1 MLHSKVRSSKPRWP
15 GEIRANPIL
24 CLQVGHNGRS
34 AMEIL
39 ITRHPE
45 PTIGAGGRRGLYA
58 FRLSVEILAQFLT
71 TREPR
76 QKIGIDSAGHGW
88 MRDRH
93 GLGPEVPYP
102 QGRGRARLGVPRV
115 KLADFGL
122 ARACRKL
129 VFRPAYILPVSV
141 LHFASL
147 ETLTRPV
154 RTAHATI
161 KQIAL
166 TEARRPGELECLTSH
181 AQLDSV
187 SFR

>member
-1 MLHSKVRSSKPRWP
+1 MGKESFWIRRQVLHSKVRSSKPRWP

-45 PTIGAGGRRGLYA
+45 PTIGAGRRRGLYA

-93 GLGPEVPYP
+93 GLGPEAPLSPKGGVVLP
-102 QGRGRARLGVPRV
+102 RL

-141 LHFASL
+141 SRFASF
-147 ETLTRPV
+147 ETLTAGADCACRHQTNCAYRSAP
-154 RTAHATI
+154 
-161 KQIAL
+161 
-166 TEARRPGELECLTSH
+166 PG
-181 AQLDSV
+181 
-187 SFR
+187 